1 MPLARHV
8 EQNYDLKFEA
18 DMEQI
23 IAGASASPVDVN
35 MNNFMAEVID
45 GSSQMPVVVQ
55 FWAPWCGPCKQ
66 LGPILEKVVGAN
78 AGKVKMVR
86 VNIDENA
93 EIAQQMRVQSVPT
106 VFGFVNGQPVDGL
119 AGAQAE
125 STIKQFIDKLIAS
138 GGGGADAASLI
149 EAGNEA
155 VDQQDFATAMTHFQQ
170 AMEANPESREAL
182 GGVIRCLTGMGD
194 HASAREV
201 ADQLSDEY
209 RENKAIIAAIAALDL
224 AERAAESAGGLD
236 AARAV
241 VAAEPENLEARQE
254 LAMALFAVGENAA
267 AMEQLLESIRIDR
280 TWNEEA
286 ARLQLLD
293 FFTSIGVANT
303 DVMKA
308 RRKLSTLLF
317 S

>member
-1 MPLARHV
+1 
-8 EQNYDLKFEA
+8 
-18 DMEQI
+18 MEQI

-45 GSSQMPVVVQ
+45 GSQQTPVIVQ

-66 LGPILEKVVGAN
+66 LGPILEKVVSAN

-106 VFGFVNGQPVDGL
+106 VFGFVNGQPVDGF
-119 AGAQAE
+119 AGAQPE
-125 STIKQFIDKLIAS
+125 SSIKQFVAKLIAS
-138 GGGGADAASLI
+138 GGGGADAASMI

-170 AMEANPESREAL
+170 AMEADPESAEAL
-182 GGVIRCLTGMGD
+182 GGIIRCLTGMGD

-209 RENKAIIAAIAALDL
+209 KENKAIIAAIAALDL

-236 AARAV
+236 AARAAV
-241 VAAEPENLEARQE
+241 EAEPENLEARQE
-254 LAMALFAVGENAA
+254 LAMALFAVGENTA

-280 TWNEEA
+280 TWNDEA
-286 ARLQLLD
+286 ARVQLLD
-293 FFTSIGVANT
+293 FFTSIGAANP

>member
-1 MPLARHV
+1 
-8 EQNYDLKFEA
+8 
-18 DMEQI
+18 
-23 IAGASASPVDVN
+23 
-35 MNNFMAEVID
+35 
-45 GSSQMPVVVQ
+45 
-55 FWAPWCGPCKQ
+55 
-66 LGPILEKVVGAN
+66 
-78 AGKVKMVR
+78 MVR

-106 VFGFVNGQPVDGL
+106 VFGFVNGQPVDGF

-125 STIKQFIDKLIAS
+125 SAIKQFVAKLIAS
-138 GGGGADAASLI
+138 GGGGVDAASMI

-155 VDQQDFATAMTHFQQ
+155 VDQQDFATAMSHFQQ
-170 AMEANPESREAL
+170 AMEADPESAEAL

-194 HASAREV
+194 HASARDV
-201 ADQLSDEY
+201 VDQLSDEY
-209 RENKAIIAAIAALDL
+209 RENKAIIASIAALDL
-224 AERAAESAGGLD
+224 AERAAESAGGLE

-254 LAMALFAVGENAA
+254 LAMALFAVGENAS

-280 TWNEEA
+280 TWNDEA
-286 ARLQLLD
+286 ARVQLLD
-293 FFTSIGVANT
+293 FFTSIGVANS

>member
-1 MPLARHV
+1 
-8 EQNYDLKFEA
+8 
-18 DMEQI
+18 MEQI

>member
-1 MPLARHV
+1 
-8 EQNYDLKFEA
+8 
-18 DMEQI
+18 MEQI

-106 VFGFVNGQPVDGL
+106 VFGFVNGQPVDGF

-170 AMEANPESREAL
+170 AMEADPESREAL

-236 AARAV
+236 AACAV

-286 ARLQLLD
+286 ARVQLLD

>member
-1 MPLARHV
+1 
-8 EQNYDLKFEA
+8 
-18 DMEQI
+18 MEQI

-106 VFGFVNGQPVDGL
+106 VFGFVNGQPVDGF

-170 AMEANPESREAL
+170 AMEAEPESREAL

-286 ARLQLLD
+286 ARVQLLD
-293 FFTSIGVANT
+293 FFTSIGVANI

>member
-1 MPLARHV
+1 
-8 EQNYDLKFEA
+8 
-18 DMEQI
+18 MEQI

-35 MNNFMAEVID
+35 INNFMAEVID
-45 GSSQMPVVVQ
+45 GSKQTPVIVQ

-66 LGPILEKVVGAN
+66 LGPILEKVVSAN

-106 VFGFVNGQPVDGL
+106 VFGFVNGQPVDGF
-119 AGAQAE
+119 AGAQPE
-125 STIKQFIDKLIAS
+125 SSIKQFVAKLIAS
-138 GGGGADAASLI
+138 GGGGADAASMI

-170 AMEANPESREAL
+170 AMEADPESAEAL
-182 GGVIRCLTGMGD
+182 GGIIRCLTGMGD
-194 HASAREV
+194 HAGAREV

-209 RENKAIIAAIAALDL
+209 KENKAIIAAIAALDL

-236 AARAV
+236 AARAA

-254 LAMALFAVGENAA
+254 LAMALFAVGENAD
-267 AMEQLLESIRIDR
+267 AMAQLLESIRIDR
-280 TWNEEA
+280 TWNDEA
-286 ARLQLLD
+286 ARVQLLD
-293 FFTSIGVANT
+293 FFTSIGAANP

-308 RRKLSTLLF
+308 RRKLSTLIF

>member
-1 MPLARHV
+1 
-8 EQNYDLKFEA
+8 
-18 DMEQI
+18 MEQI
-23 IAGASASPVDVN
+23 IAGANASPVDVN

-45 GSSQMPVVVQ
+45 GSSQMPVIVQ

-78 AGKVKMVR
+78 TGKVKMVR

-106 VFGFVNGQPVDGL
+106 VFGFVNGQPVDGF

-125 STIKQFIDKLIAS
+125 SSIKQFVAKLIAS
-138 GGGGADAASLI
+138 GGGGADAASMI

-155 VDQQDFATAMTHFQQ
+155 VDQQDFAAAMTHFQQ
-170 AMEANPESREAL
+170 AMEADPESAEAL

-209 RENKAIIAAIAALDL
+209 KENKAIIAAIAALDL
-224 AERAAESAGGLD
+224 AERAAESAGGLE

-241 VAAEPENLEARQE
+241 VAAEPENLDARQE

-280 TWNEEA
+280 TWNDEA
-286 ARLQLLD
+286 ARVQLLD
-293 FFTSIGVANT
+293 FFTSIGVANP

>member
-1 MPLARHV
+1 
-8 EQNYDLKFEA
+8 
-18 DMEQI
+18 MEQI

-45 GSSQMPVVVQ
+45 GSQQTPVIVQ

-66 LGPILEKVVGAN
+66 LGPILEKVVSAN

-106 VFGFVNGQPVDGL
+106 VFGFVNGQPVDGF
-119 AGAQAE
+119 AGAQPE
-125 STIKQFIDKLIAS
+125 SSIKQFVAKLIAS
-138 GGGGADAASLI
+138 GGGGADAASMI

-170 AMEANPESREAL
+170 AMEADPESAEAL
-182 GGVIRCLTGMGD
+182 GGIIRCLTGMGD
-194 HASAREV
+194 HAGAREV

-209 RENKAIIAAIAALDL
+209 KENKAIIAAIAALDL

-236 AARAV
+236 AARAAV
-241 VAAEPENLEARQE
+241 EAEPENLEARQE
-254 LAMALFAVGENAA
+254 LAMALFAVGENTA

-280 TWNEEA
+280 TWNDEA
-286 ARLQLLD
+286 ARVQLLD
-293 FFTSIGVANT
+293 FFTSIGAANP

>member
-1 MPLARHV
+1 
-8 EQNYDLKFEA
+8 
-18 DMEQI
+18 MEQI

-35 MNNFMAEVID
+35 INNFMAEVID
-45 GSSQMPVVVQ
+45 GSKQTPVIVQ

-66 LGPILEKVVGAN
+66 LGPILEKVVSAN

-106 VFGFVNGQPVDGL
+106 VFGFVNGQPVDGF
-119 AGAQAE
+119 AGAQPE
-125 STIKQFIDKLIAS
+125 SSIKQFVAKLIAS
-138 GGGGADAASLI
+138 GGGGADAASMI

-170 AMEANPESREAL
+170 AIEADPESAEAL
-182 GGVIRCLTGMGD
+182 GGIIRCLTGMGD

-201 ADQLSDEY
+201 ADQLSDEFK
-209 RENKAIIAAIAALDL
+209 ENKAIIAAIAALDL

-236 AARAV
+236 AARAAV
-241 VAAEPENLEARQE
+241 EAEPENLEALQE
-254 LAMALFAVGENAA
+254 LAMALFAVGENTA

-280 TWNEEA
+280 TWNDEA
-286 ARLQLLD
+286 ARVQLLD
-293 FFTSIGVANT
+293 FFTSIGAANP

>member
-1 MPLARHV
+1 
-8 EQNYDLKFEA
+8 
-18 DMEQI
+18 MEQI

-45 GSSQMPVVVQ
+45 GSQQTPVIVQ

-66 LGPILEKVVGAN
+66 LGPILEKVVSAN

-106 VFGFVNGQPVDGL
+106 VFGFVNGQPVDGF
-119 AGAQAE
+119 AGAQPE
-125 STIKQFIDKLIAS
+125 SSIKQFVAKLIAS
-138 GGGGADAASLI
+138 GGGGADAASMI

-170 AMEANPESREAL
+170 AMEADPESAEAL
-182 GGVIRCLTGMGD
+182 GGIIRCLTGMGD
-194 HASAREV
+194 HAGAREV

-209 RENKAIIAAIAALDL
+209 KENKAIIAAIAALDL

-236 AARAV
+236 AARAA

-254 LAMALFAVGENAA
+254 LAMALFAVGENAD
-267 AMEQLLESIRIDR
+267 AMAQLLESIRIDR
-280 TWNEEA
+280 TWNDEA
-286 ARLQLLD
+286 ARVQLLD
-293 FFTSIGVANT
+293 FFTSIGAANP

-308 RRKLSTLLF
+308 RRKLSTLIF

>member
-1 MPLARHV
+1 
-8 EQNYDLKFEA
+8 
-18 DMEQI
+18 MEQI

-106 VFGFVNGQPVDGL
+106 VFGFVNGQPVDGF

-170 AMEANPESREAL
+170 AMEAETESREAL

-286 ARLQLLD
+286 ARVQLLD

>member
-1 MPLARHV
+1 
-8 EQNYDLKFEA
+8 
-18 DMEQI
+18 MEQI

-35 MNNFMAEVID
+35 INNFMAEVID
-45 GSSQMPVVVQ
+45 GSQQTPVIVQ

-66 LGPILEKVVGAN
+66 LGPILEKVVSAN

-106 VFGFVNGQPVDGL
+106 VFGFVNGQPVDGF
-119 AGAQAE
+119 AGAQPE
-125 STIKQFIDKLIAS
+125 SSIKQFVAKLIAS
-138 GGGGADAASLI
+138 GGGGADAASMI

-170 AMEANPESREAL
+170 AMEADPESAEAL
-182 GGVIRCLTGMGD
+182 GGIIRCLTGMGD
-194 HASAREV
+194 HAGAREV

-209 RENKAIIAAIAALDL
+209 KENKAIIAAIAALDL

-236 AARAV
+236 AARAA

-254 LAMALFAVGENAA
+254 LAIALFAIGENAD
-267 AMEQLLESIRIDR
+267 AMAQLLESIRIDR
-280 TWNEEA
+280 TWNDEA
-286 ARLQLLD
+286 ARVQLLD
-293 FFTSIGVANT
+293 FFTSIGAANP

>member
-1 MPLARHV
+1 
-8 EQNYDLKFEA
+8 
-18 DMEQI
+18 MEQI

-66 LGPILEKVVGAN
+66 LGPILEKVVGAT

-106 VFGFVNGQPVDGL
+106 VFGFVNGQPVDGF

-170 AMEANPESREAL
+170 AMEADPESREAL

-209 RENKAIIAAIAALDL
+209 RENKAIIAAIVALDL

-286 ARLQLLD
+286 ARVQLLD

>member
-1 MPLARHV
+1 
-8 EQNYDLKFEA
+8 
-18 DMEQI
+18 MEQI

-45 GSSQMPVVVQ
+45 GSSQMPVIVQ

-106 VFGFVNGQPVDGL
+106 VFGFVNGQPVDGF

-125 STIKQFIDKLIAS
+125 SSIKQFVAKLIAS
-138 GGGGADAASLI
+138 GGGGADAASMI

-155 VDQQDFATAMTHFQQ
+155 VDQQDFAAAMTHFQQ
-170 AMEANPESREAL
+170 AMEADPESAEAL

-209 RENKAIIAAIAALDL
+209 KENKAVIAAIAALDL
-224 AERAAESAGGLD
+224 AERAAESAGGLE

-241 VAAEPENLEARQE
+241 VAAEPENLDARQE

-280 TWNEEA
+280 TWNDEA
-286 ARLQLLD
+286 ARVQLLD
-293 FFTSIGVANT
+293 FFTSIGVANP

>member
-1 MPLARHV
+1 
-8 EQNYDLKFEA
+8 
-18 DMEQI
+18 MEQI

-106 VFGFVNGQPVDGL
+106 VFGFVNGQPVDGF

-170 AMEANPESREAL
+170 AMEADPESREAL

-286 ARLQLLD
+286 ARVQLLD

>member
-1 MPLARHV
+1 
-8 EQNYDLKFEA
+8 
-18 DMEQI
+18 MEQI

-106 VFGFVNGQPVDGL
+106 VFGFVNGQPVDGF

-138 GGGGADAASLI
+138 GGGGADAESLI

-170 AMEANPESREAL
+170 AMEAEPESREAL

-286 ARLQLLD
+286 ARVQLLD

>member
-1 MPLARHV
+1 
-8 EQNYDLKFEA
+8 
-18 DMEQI
+18 MEQI

-106 VFGFVNGQPVDGL
+106 VFGFVNGQPVDGF

-170 AMEANPESREAL
+170 SMEADPESREAL

-286 ARLQLLD
+286 ARVQLLD

>member
-1 MPLARHV
+1 
-8 EQNYDLKFEA
+8 
-18 DMEQI
+18 MEQI

-35 MNNFMAEVID
+35 INNFMAEVID
-45 GSSQMPVVVQ
+45 GSKQTPIIVQ

-66 LGPILEKVVGAN
+66 LGPILEKVVSAN

-93 EIAQQMRVQSVPT
+93 EIAQQLRVQSVPT
-106 VFGFVNGQPVDGL
+106 VFGFVNGQPVDGF
-119 AGAQAE
+119 AGVQPE
-125 STIKQFIDKLIAS
+125 SSIKHFVAKLVAS
-138 GGGGADAASLI
+138 SGGGADAASMI

-155 VDQQDFATAMTHFQQ
+155 VDQQDFATAMSHFQQ
-170 AMEANPESREAL
+170 AMEADPESAEAL
-182 GGVIRCLTGMGD
+182 GGIIRCLTGMGD

-201 ADQLSDEY
+201 TDQLSDEY
-209 RENKAIIAAIAALDL
+209 KQNKAIIVAIAALDL

-236 AARAV
+236 AARLAV
-241 VAAEPENLEARQE
+241 EAEPENLGARQE
-254 LAMALFAVGENAA
+254 LAMALFAVGENTA

-286 ARLQLLD
+286 ARMQLLD
-293 FFTSIGVANT
+293 FFTSIGAANP

>member
-1 MPLARHV
+1 
-8 EQNYDLKFEA
+8 
-18 DMEQI
+18 MEQI

-66 LGPILEKVVGAN
+66 LGPVLEKVVGAN

-106 VFGFVNGQPVDGL
+106 VFGFVNGQPVDGF

-170 AMEANPESREAL
+170 AMEADPESREAL

-286 ARLQLLD
+286 ARVQLLD

>member
-1 MPLARHV
+1 
-8 EQNYDLKFEA
+8 
-18 DMEQI
+18 MEQI

-106 VFGFVNGQPVDGL
+106 VFGFVNGQPVDGF

-138 GGGGADAASLI
+138 GGGGADAVSLI

-170 AMEANPESREAL
+170 AMEAEPESREAL

-286 ARLQLLD
+286 ARVQLLD

>member
-1 MPLARHV
+1 
-8 EQNYDLKFEA
+8 
-18 DMEQI
+18 MEQI
-23 IAGASASPVDVN
+23 IAGANASPVDVN

-45 GSSQMPVVVQ
+45 GSSQMPVIVQ

-106 VFGFVNGQPVDGL
+106 VFGFVNGQPVDGF

-125 STIKQFIDKLIAS
+125 SSIKQFVAKLIAS
-138 GGGGADAASLI
+138 GGGGADAASMI

-155 VDQQDFATAMTHFQQ
+155 VDQQDFAAAMTHFQQ
-170 AMEANPESREAL
+170 AMEADPESAEAL

-209 RENKAIIAAIAALDL
+209 KENKAIIAAIAALDL
-224 AERAAESAGGLD
+224 AERAAESAGGLE
-236 AARAV
+236 AARVV
-241 VAAEPENLEARQE
+241 VAAEPENLDARQE

-280 TWNEEA
+280 SWNDEA
-286 ARLQLLD
+286 ARVQLLD
-293 FFTSIGVANT
+293 FFTSIGVANP

>member
-1 MPLARHV
+1 
-8 EQNYDLKFEA
+8 
-18 DMEQI
+18 MEQI

-45 GSSQMPVVVQ
+45 GSQQTPVIVQ

-66 LGPILEKVVGAN
+66 LGPILEKVVSAN

-106 VFGFVNGQPVDGL
+106 VFGFVNGQPVDGF
-119 AGAQAE
+119 AGAQPE
-125 STIKQFIDKLIAS
+125 SSIKQFVAKLIAS
-138 GGGGADAASLI
+138 GGGGADAASMI

-170 AMEANPESREAL
+170 AMEADPESAEAL
-182 GGVIRCLTGMGD
+182 GGIIRCLTGMGD
-194 HASAREV
+194 HAGAREV

-209 RENKAIIAAIAALDL
+209 KENKAIIAAIAALDL

-236 AARAV
+236 AARAA

-254 LAMALFAVGENAA
+254 LAMALFAVGENAD
-267 AMEQLLESIRIDR
+267 AMAQLLESIRIDR
-280 TWNEEA
+280 TWNDEA
-286 ARLQLLD
+286 ARVQLLD
-293 FFTSIGVANT
+293 FFTSIGAANP

>member
-1 MPLARHV
+1 
-8 EQNYDLKFEA
+8 
-18 DMEQI
+18 MEQI

-55 FWAPWCGPCKQ
+55 LWAPWCGPCKQ

-106 VFGFVNGQPVDGL
+106 VFGFVNGQPVDGF

-286 ARLQLLD
+286 ARVQLLD